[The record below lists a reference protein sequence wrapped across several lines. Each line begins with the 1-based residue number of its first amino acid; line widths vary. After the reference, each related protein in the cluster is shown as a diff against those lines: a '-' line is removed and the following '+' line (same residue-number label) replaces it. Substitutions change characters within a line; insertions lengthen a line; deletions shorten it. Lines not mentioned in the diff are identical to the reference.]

1 MVRVIT
7 GEGFGLR
14 SPVVLGIDFG
24 GTKTAVAVCEAD
36 GAMLG
41 SASVPVGSDRDAR
54 TNVASAV
61 AAGRALLDRVAPRRP
76 LASIGVST
84 FGIPGPRGV
93 ALAPAIP
100 GWADLALAREI
111 GTAFDGV
118 PVKAATDVKAA
129 AQVEAERGALAGC
142 DPAIYLN
149 LGTGLAVALVV
160 GGRVVAGRNGAS
172 GEIGYNL
179 RGLSD
184 VGRVLG
190 DRVMLED
197 VVSGGA
203 LVAAARA
210 AVPGLDGV
218 GAVFTP
224 TTERPAL
231 GRLLDEF
238 LAELAFHLIN
248 LTIAVDPQRIAVGGG
263 MVRSW
268 DVIGPRLRA
277 ALDAA
282 VPFPP
287 ELVPAA
293 FPYEAPLI
301 GALALGVEAGHEL
314 LSGTPVTPPE
324 EEVPEEVPSPR

>member
-1 MVRVIT
+1 
-7 GEGFGLR
+7 LR

-41 SASVPVGSDRDAR
+41 SASVPVGAERDAHA
-54 TNVASAV
+54 NVASAV
-61 AAGRALLDRVAPRRP
+61 EAGRALLDRVAPGRP

-84 FGIPGPRGV
+84 FGIPGPHGV

-111 GTAFDGV
+111 AAAFDGV

-160 GGRVVAGRNGAS
+160 GGRVIGGRNGAS

-184 VGRVLG
+184 VGRALG

-218 GAVFTP
+218 SAVFS
-224 TTERPAL
+224 TTGRPAL

-301 GALALGVEAGHEL
+301 GALALGVEAGHER
-314 LSGTPVTPPE
+314 LSGTTAVSP
-324 EEVPEEVPSPR
+324 PEEVPSPR

>member
-1 MVRVIT
+1 
-7 GEGFGLR
+7 LS

-36 GAMLG
+36 GSVLG
-41 SASVPVGSDRDAR
+41 SASVPVGPERDAQA
-54 TNVASAV
+54 NVASAV
-61 AAGRALLDRVAPRRP
+61 QAGRLLLERIAPGRP
-76 LASIGVST
+76 LASVGVST
-84 FGIPGPRGV
+84 FGIPGPHGV

-100 GWADLALAREI
+100 GWAGLALAREI
-111 GTAFDGV
+111 GAAFDGV

-160 GGRVVAGRNGAS
+160 GGRVVSGRNGAS

-179 RGLSD
+179 RHLSD
-184 VGRVLG
+184 VGRSLG

-210 AVPGLDGV
+210 AVPGIDGA
-218 GAVFTP
+218 GAVFTS

-238 LAELAFHLIN
+238 LGELAFHLIN

-277 ALDAA
+277 ALDVA

-301 GALALGVEAGHEL
+301 GALALGIEAGHKRLNGPGEI
-314 LSGTPVTPPE
+314 
-324 EEVPEEVPSPR
+324 PEEVPSPR